1 MKAAESNY
9 YEGVCM
15 NQLSELKNE
24 LAKYIDSEKA
34 NFLPNFFKAFPGGY
48 GEGDKFIGI
57 TVPNQRKVAKKFQN
71 LSLEEIQSLLDEDVH
86 EYRLTALFILIHK
99 FEKSNET
106 GKEEI
111 VNFYLKNA
119 HRVNNWDLVDS
130 SAYKILGPY
139 LVDKDKSILY
149 ELAKSG
155 HLWKQR
161 IAIITTYYFIK
172 KQIYRDAL
180 AISKILLHHD
190 HDLIHKAVGWML
202 REIGNRDKEVEV
214 EFLKQHYKEM
224 PRTMLRYAI
233 EKFEK
238 VERQK
243 YLRGEI

>member
-1 MKAAESNY
+1 MD
-9 YEGVCM
+9 
-15 NQLSELKNE
+15 QIIELKNE
-24 LAKYIDSEKA
+24 LAKYVNDEKA
-34 NFLPNFFKAFPGGY
+34 TFLPRFFKAFPGGY
-48 GEGDKFIGI
+48 GEGDKFIGV
-57 TVPNQRKVAKKFQN
+57 TVPNQRKVAKNFQS
-71 LSLEEIQSLLDEDVH
+71 LSLEEIQNLLDEDVH
-86 EYRLTALFILIHK
+86 ECRLTALFILIHK
-99 FEKSNET
+99 FEKSNDT
-106 GKEEI
+106 QKEEI
-111 VNFYLKNA
+111 VSFYLKNA

-149 ELAKSG
+149 DLSKSG

-172 KQIYRDAL
+172 QQMYQDAL

-202 REIGNRDKEVEV
+202 REIGNRDKELEV
-214 EFLKQHYKEM
+214 EFLKQHYKDM

-238 VERQK
+238 EERK
-243 YLRGEI
+243 KFLNGEI